1 MLRCVSAILVT
12 HRSDRQTFS
21 LFAPLFCSARV
32 LTMFRMGSARK
43 RPTQRVSTH
52 VVPEGLI
59 AELNISELSTP
70 GSANLRLF
78 GSRQHNDPKA
88 VFEGLEG
95 ASLQAALN
103 HFSQLKPLL
112 AGGCGDVN
120 MRDGDGDRCPIHWAA
135 ARGHLNCLKMLL
147 HAGAD
152 ACIMDASGRTAEQ
165 LAATFGQEEARL
177 LLAEW
182 VLAPRAGSTR
192 RTPTRH
198 GQSHWDE

>member
-103 HFSQLKPLL
+103 HFSRNVELSSS
-112 AGGCGDVN
+112 VRN
-120 MRDGDGDRCPIHWAA
+120 
-135 ARGHLNCLKMLL
+135 
-147 HAGAD
+147 
-152 ACIMDASGRTAEQ
+152 STTAIRSA
-165 LAATFGQEEARL
+165 LRL
-177 LLAEW
+177 ILVVSLW
-182 VLAPRAGSTR
+182 IRRHCCQTR
-192 RTPTRH
+192 LCYL
-198 GQSHWDE
+198 